1 MALKEE
7 VLLQIKKVR
16 KDLVNTHNE
25 YNNKLAHLWDDLGKI
40 IKDIQNEK
48 N

>member
-16 KDLVNTHNE
+16 KDLVNVHNE
-25 YNNKLAHLWDDLGKI
+25 YNNKLAKLWDDLGKI
-40 IKDIQNEK
+40 IIEIQNEK
-48 N
+48 D